1 VAVRGAGAQ
10 LQRLA
15 GFEDLA
21 AGSDLQA
28 FDGRV
33 GLLRAGGAGGDPGE
47 QLLVS
52 AVVGAEELAALVD
65 GPAARL
71 GEQRAGGRV
80 GETDAPAGKLA
91 RDPGVV
97 LLRGVVAQRQSETI
111 LPRALAVASALIAAE
126 ARQDGDHVVEE

>member
-1 VAVRGAGAQ
+1 
-10 LQRLA
+10 
-15 GFEDLA
+15 
-21 AGSDLQA
+21 
-28 FDGRV
+28 RV

-71 GEQRAGGRV
+71 AKQRTGGR
-80 GETDAPAGKLA
+80 GGGTDAPAGKLG
-91 RDPGVV
+91 RGPGGG
-97 LLRGVVAQRQSETI
+97 LLRGGAAERQSETI
-111 LPRALAVASALIAAE
+111 LPRPVAVASALIAAE